1 VTAADRSDRAIAR
14 GGLVVLALMLAA
26 LAAGCE
32 RASTAEPGKAGA
44 PAPGAAGQAPASVPV
59 HTVRVEPR
67 TVPIEF
73 SVVGQVEGSREVEV
87 RARVAGILQ
96 KQMYREGEPV
106 RQGQLLFE
114 IDPSTYEIAVATA
127 RAQLAQ
133 ENARV
138 AQARRD
144 EARLKPLVADR
155 AVSQREYDEALGTL
169 QTSEAAVQQAAAN
182 VRQAELNLSY
192 TRVTAPV
199 SGVSGRA
206 VHSIGTL
213 VTTDAAGGLLT
224 TINQLSPVW
233 VRFSLAESELARI
246 PGGRITRNTPADVS
260 VDLPDGSRYPQKGR
274 LNFAAQE
281 IDARVGTQQLRAEFE
296 NPREQLLPGQF
307 VRVHLTAGQRSNVFL
322 VPQAAVVQTE
332 KTSLVFVVGPDGK
345 AAARPVQPGAWFGS
359 DWAILSGLNAG
370 DRVITDN
377 LLKVRPGVPV
387 TEAPPVAAA
396 PAGGAGGTPANATT
410 ATTPA
415 GTGSAAAG
423 TPPAASA
430 SAPTGTPGTAA
441 TTVPAAGNNP
451 SPGQGEPN
459 ANAAQSA
466 PATATGNRK

>member
-1 VTAADRSDRAIAR
+1 MTAAHPSDRAGAR
-14 GGLVVLALMLAA
+14 GGLLVLALALAA
-26 LAAGCE
+26 LAGGCD
-32 RASTAEPGKAGA
+32 RASTAEPGKAGGA
-44 PAPGAAGQAPASVPV
+44 AQGAAGQPPAAVPV

-87 RARVAGILQ
+87 RARVGGILQ
-96 KQMYREGEPV
+96 KQLYREGEPV
-106 RQGQLLFE
+106 RAGQVLFE
-114 IDPSTYEIAVATA
+114 IDPSTYEIAVANA

-169 QTSEAAVQQAAAN
+169 QTSEAGVQQASAS

-192 TRVTAPV
+192 TKVTAPV

-206 VHSIGTL
+206 AHSIGTL

-224 TINQLSPVW
+224 TINLLSPVW
-233 VRFSLAESELARI
+233 VRFSLAESELARV

-260 VDLPDGSRYPQKGR
+260 IELPDGTRYPQKGR

-281 IDARVGTQQLRAEFE
+281 IDARVGTQQLRAEFD

-307 VRVHLTAGQRSNVFL
+307 VRVRLTAGQRSNVFL

-345 AAARPVQPGAWFGS
+345 AAARPVQPGAWFGG

-370 DRVITDN
+370 DRVIADN

-387 TEAPPVAAA
+387 TEAPRAA
-396 PAGGAGGTPANATT
+396 PRAPPPPSG
-410 ATTPA
+410 TTPRRDRA
-415 GTGSAAAG
+415 SRTR
-423 TPPAASA
+423 TPCRRARRR
-430 SAPTGTPGTAA
+430 T
-441 TTVPAAGNNP
+441 
-451 SPGQGEPN
+451 
-459 ANAAQSA
+459 
-466 PATATGNRK
+466 PATASNPCRASSSTGRSSPASSRSSSCSRVSSRRACCRSRNTRRSRHRP

>member
-1 VTAADRSDRAIAR
+1 MTAAERSNRAVAR
-14 GGLVVLALMLAA
+14 GAVVVLVLAA
-26 LAAGCE
+26 LCSGCQ
-32 RASTAEPGKAGA
+32 RASTADPGKAGA
-44 PAPGAAGQAPASVPV
+44 PGQGAAGQAPAAVPV

-96 KQMYREGEPV
+96 KQLYREGEPV
-106 RQGQLLFE
+106 RAGQALFE

-260 VDLPDGSRYPQKGR
+260 VDLPDGSRYAQKGR

-332 KTSLVFVVGPDGK
+332 KTSLLFVVDPDGK

-359 DWAILSGLNAG
+359 EWAILSGLDAG
-370 DRVITDN
+370 DRVIVDN

-387 TEAPPVAAA
+387 TEAPPVVAA
-396 PAGGAGGTPANATT
+396 PATGAPGTPTNGAT
-410 ATTPA
+410 AKGP
-415 GTGSAAAG
+415 
-423 TPPAASA
+423 
-430 SAPTGTPGTAA
+430 
-441 TTVPAAGNNP
+441 VAGNDP
-451 SPGQGEPN
+451 SPSRGAPS